1 MDLHERYIQ
10 SSTIDFSI
18 FELLET
24 AFKDNPFL
32 LLHRL
37 TKHYNTE
44 IVKNNFDAKQLNT
57 LRIIL
62 CYEYQ
67 LVFYGKEKRTRN
79 VQNDLC
85 FKTIESTLWINEQS
99 QNFINNPILYDIV
112 VLQLTLYC
120 NTQCIEQHLI
130 NFKKSNADILN
141 YNENKIFYF
150 KILECFLEC
159 LKLRK
164 FLYNNLEP
172 NFLKHFSSLYLKD
185 LTLWLEL
192 RQNKEWQLF
201 ISILPKLINIFDSN
215 DILPVLWDCILNLT
229 DTEDALSAISIV
241 IDICFSPNS
250 KNTSFRHH
258 ELCYREQLWLLI
270 VKNLQSPIQQYRKQ
284 ALFIMKRITDFM
296 NTTDANSLIVKKHKT
311 VPFLCN
317 QSIKT
322 KISIIDIKQ
331 NFFLIVEALEEKQ
344 RHLILPA
351 LAHLPILTKGNIEHA
366 MCNDCFSS
374 IWLQFIF
381 KRILQHENNAVVKQ
395 GILNLCEL
403 PDLMYDDQFLTLL
416 IHALNN
422 TFLYEHSAYGEQP
435 KILNDIIKL
444 FTHIQEEQDEF
455 LCRVFQVMNK
465 ELSWSPIPIF
475 YMIIVLRIVSSQI
488 SNHWGNKQLSLIK
501 SLIHNNIN
509 KYSYVLKSASKI
521 ELLEIVSLSVERIT
535 DLKSVVDTL
544 FEFPSTILRENMLAL
559 LQKILVK
566 TDAINFIRLMC
577 EEYSSQDSQI
587 KTSAATFAIM
597 INMFH
602 DTGLMLEHRTCPIE
616 EVLSKWLSLLKGI
629 DVRPYANI
637 EHIYRIVVFMSSL
650 LHSHIEQSHKCTAQL
665 LSLYINDA
673 MMFLLKHS
681 RNMLYKISYQEIH
694 EYCNVT
700 IIFFN
705 KNLIS
710 SKNEILNY
718 TEKLKNECIFILKNI
733 KQYTSIHYVY
743 ALNILYH
750 TQNILCTNHTSF
762 YMQPLINICD
772 IQISD
777 KGKIASICYKLLAN
791 LVNQYLS
798 KVEIELWSKNVDWFE
813 SISNLYEM
821 EGSEI
826 IPEIALILETMV
838 NKGAMKNSKNRSNFE
853 SIFSMCWRDTLL
865 GTKNET
871 YFLAMKNLVGVIMNN
886 NLLVLPNI
894 MSFIDNFL
902 DDLLEEAKNVR
913 KLKIILIKKIKLLDV
928 HCLRNLQK
936 PLLSG
941 LLHGQILQRD
951 EEIENQAYLYIIT
964 NYKNYDDFY
973 TKAILHNDD
982 YYIRAVSAVLLHKI
996 ISEDRKYAS
1005 MLLQIILQK
1014 LENYKNK
1021 RYFNHSYVHK
1031 IKHRIMQIL
1040 LIIQPVLFKEDT
1052 IILQEYL
1059 CNLIVLESNQH
1070 SVRLMQEWILIKIF
1084 LENTDLHG
1092 ELWKLFEKGITT
1104 RPGCVKSIACIV
1116 YHVTKLLPKNFEFIL
1131 FVRLGFYYIV
1141 RCCLGQQYSMRLY
1154 SQIIFVKLYEMLN
1167 GLNYDKE
1174 IISQY
1179 KDLYCAVNLNLENGL
1194 AKNSRKIQDDFYF
1207 STFHPLQHYTLET
1220 IYLELP
1226 RLSGMDENE
1235 WITALLFKSVDFKVT
1250 NSHPLQLYNSDKL
1263 LSLSTTSYLINPT
1276 GDAEA
1281 SVTNCNTKEFE
1292 EQSNIQKKMN
1302 PSNLSHSDIFPT
1314 IRESICHRRI
1324 SDEKGLIVVAC
1335 LIDRTPNLGGLART
1349 CEIFNA
1355 KELVIANL
1363 SQVKSKEFQNLS
1375 VSAENW
1381 ITITETKP
1389 HELCNYLLNK
1399 KDTGY
1404 SLVGVEQTVNSTNL
1418 LNMKFEK
1425 KTILVLGNEK
1435 DGIPANLI
1443 PLFDTCIEIP
1453 QAGVIRSLN
1462 VHVTGAICIWQ
1473 YAKQHVFT

>member
-18 FELLET
+18 FELFEIT
-24 AFKDNPFL
+24 FKDNPFL

-37 TKHYNTE
+37 TRHYNAE
-44 IVKNNFDAKQLNT
+44 IRKNNFDAKQLNT

-67 LVFYGKEKRTRN
+67 LVFNAKEKGTRI

-85 FKTIESTLWINEQS
+85 FKTIESTLWTNEQS
-99 QNFINNPILYDIV
+99 QNFIDNPILYDII

-130 NFKKSNADILN
+130 NFQKSNADILN
-141 YNENKIFYF
+141 NSENKVFYF
-150 KILECFLEC
+150 KILECFLDC
-159 LKLRK
+159 LQLRK
-164 FLYNNLEP
+164 LLYNNLES
-172 NFLKHFSSLYLKD
+172 NSLNHFSSLYLKD

-201 ISILPKLINIFDSN
+201 VSILPKLINIFDSN

-229 DTEDALSAISIV
+229 DSEDALSVISI
-241 IDICFSPNS
+241 ITDICFSLNS
-250 KNTSFRHH
+250 KNTSLIYH

-270 VKNLQSPIQQYRKQ
+270 VKNLQSLVQQHRKQ
-284 ALFIMKRITDFM
+284 ALFIMKRITGFM
-296 NTTDANSLIVKKHKT
+296 NTIDANSLVVKKHKV
-311 VPFLCN
+311 VPFMCN
-317 QSIKT
+317 QSIET
-322 KISIIDIKQ
+322 KISIGDIKH

-351 LAHLPILTKGNIEHA
+351 LAHLPILIKGNKEHVA
-366 MCNDCFSS
+366 CNDCFST

-381 KRILQHENNAVVKQ
+381 KRILQHENNAIVKQ
-395 GILNLCEL
+395 GILNLCQL

-422 TFLYEHSAYGEQP
+422 TFLYEHGAYGEEP

-444 FTHIQEEQDEF
+444 FTHVQEKQDEF
-455 LCRVFQVMNK
+455 LCRVFRIMNK
-465 ELSWSPIPIF
+465 ELNWSPIPIF
-475 YMIIVLRIVSSQI
+475 YMLIILRIVSSKI
-488 SNHWGNKQLSLIK
+488 SNHWSNEQLSLIK

-509 KYSYVLKSASKI
+509 KYSYVLKFASKI
-521 ELLEIVSLSVERIT
+521 ELLKIISLSVESIT
-535 DLKSVVDTL
+535 DLKSVVDIL
-544 FEFPSTILRENMLAL
+544 FEFPSTILQEMMVAL

-566 TDAINFIRLMC
+566 TDAINFIRLVC
-577 EEYSSQDSQI
+577 EEYSCQDSHV
-587 KTSAATFAIM
+587 KTSAATFPIM
-597 INMFH
+597 IKMFH

-616 EVLSKWLSLLKGI
+616 EVLSKWLLSLKGI

-637 EHIYRIVVFMSSL
+637 EHIYRTVVFVSSL
-650 LHSHIEQSHKCTAQL
+650 LHLHTEQSHKCTTQL
-665 LSLYINDA
+665 LSLHINDA

-694 EYCNVT
+694 EYCNTT
-700 IIFFN
+700 ITFFN

-718 TEKLKNECIFILKNI
+718 TEKLRNECIFILENI
-733 KQYTSIHYVY
+733 KQYTSIHYIY

-750 TQNILCTNHTSF
+750 TQNILCTNHVPF
-762 YMQPLINICD
+762 YMEPLINICD
-772 IQISD
+772 AQISD
-777 KGKIASICYKLLAN
+777 KGKIATICYKLLAN

-798 KVEIELWSKNVDWFE
+798 KVEIELWPKNVDWFK
-813 SISNLYEM
+813 SISHLYEM

-838 NKGAMKNSKNRSNFE
+838 NKGAMKDSKNRSNFE
-853 SIFSMCWRDTLL
+853 SIFSTCWRDTLL
-865 GTKNET
+865 STKNET
-871 YFLAMKNLVGVIMNN
+871 YFSAIENLVGVIINN

-894 MSFIDNFL
+894 MGFIDNFL
-902 DDLLEEAKNVR
+902 DELLEEAKNVR
-913 KLKIILIKKIKLLDV
+913 KLKIILMKKMTLLDV

-941 LLHGQILQRD
+941 LLHGQVLQRD
-951 EEIENQAYLYIIT
+951 EQIENQTYLYIIT
-964 NYKNYDDFY
+964 NYKDYDDFY
-973 TKAILHNDD
+973 MKAILCNDD
-982 YYIRAVSAVLLHKI
+982 YYIRAISAVMLHKI
-996 ISEDRKYAS
+996 VSEDRKYTKTF
-1005 MLLQIILQK
+1005 LQIILQK
-1014 LENYKNK
+1014 LEKYKNK
-1021 RYFNHSYVHK
+1021 RYFNHSYIHK

-1052 IILQEYL
+1052 KILQEYL

-1070 SVRLMQEWILIKIF
+1070 SVRLMQEWILIKIL
-1084 LENTDLHG
+1084 LENIDLDIA
-1092 ELWKLFEKGITT
+1092 LWNLFRKGIET
-1104 RPGCVKSIACIV
+1104 RPGCVKSIACIA
-1116 YHVTKLLPKNFEFIL
+1116 YHVTKLLPKEYEFLHFTRRVVGSIAH
-1131 FVRLGFYYIV
+1131 
-1141 RCCLGQQYSMRLY
+1141 CCFGHQYSMRLY
-1154 SQIIFVKLYEMLN
+1154 SQIIFVKLCKMLY
-1167 GLNYDKE
+1167 GLNYSNE
-1174 IISQY
+1174 IVLLY
-1179 KDLYCAVNLNLENGL
+1179 KNMYHIVSLSLETGL
-1194 AKNSRKIQDDFYF
+1194 AKNSKKIQDDFYL
-1207 STFHPLQHYTLET
+1207 TAFHPLQHYTLET
-1220 IYLELP
+1220 IYFELP
-1226 RLSGMDENE
+1226 RLSGMDESE
-1235 WITALLFKSVDFKVT
+1235 WIPALLFKSLNFKVT
-1250 NSHPLQLYNSDKL
+1250 NSHPLQMYNSDKL
-1263 LSLSTTSYLINPT
+1263 LSLTTSSYLLNPT
-1276 GDAEA
+1276 GDTES
-1281 SVTNCNTKEFE
+1281 SVTNCNIDNFE

-1314 IRESICHRRI
+1314 IRESICHKRM
-1324 SDEKGLIVVAC
+1324 SDQKGLIVVAC
-1335 LIDRTPNLGGLART
+1335 LIDRIPNLGGLART

-1355 KELVIANL
+1355 RELVIANL
-1363 SQVKSKEFQNLS
+1363 SHVKNKEFQNLS

-1453 QAGVIRSLN
+1453 QTGVIRSLN